1 MRCVGKNS
9 GTLRL
14 AVTVYIVA
22 LVAILCTIIHGFRH
36 SSNAFTRH
44 FAEACIGL
52 LSAACSLCALLPFM
66 YKALDER
73 ETWRTYLFAAAHVA
87 CVSTVAAA
95 CVLSAAVLVAGEYT
109 PAQRN
114 CAAIVIGFH
123 WGLLVLFMHDYTV
136 LAIFLKNIFSI
147 KCCPQSMQKAQDD
160 LINDLNN
167 MIGEDEQKFWGLTGS
182 DIARLSSL
190 SSQRHQAA
198 ANQLI
203 EHLQNKLPQHVDAV

>member
-95 CVLSAAVLVAGEYT
+95 CVLSTAVLVAGEYT

-167 MIGEDEQKFWGLTGS
+167 MIGEDEQKFWGLSGS
-182 DIARLSSL
+182 DIARLHSL
-190 SSQRHQAA
+190 SSQRHIAA
-198 ANQLI
+198 ANGLI

>member
-66 YKALDER
+66 YKALEER
-73 ETWRTYLFAAAHVA
+73 ETWRSYLFAAAHVA

-160 LINDLNN
+160 LIDDLNN
-167 MIGEDEQKFWGLTGS
+167 MIGEDEQKFWGLSGS
-182 DIARLSSL
+182 DIANLRSF
-190 SSQRHQAA
+190 SSQRHVAA

>member
-22 LVAILCTIIHGFRH
+22 LVAILCTIIHDFRH

-73 ETWRTYLFAAAHVA
+73 AAWREYLFAAAHVA

-95 CVLSAAVLVAGEYT
+95 CVLSTAVLVAGEYT

-123 WGLLVLFMHDYTV
+123 WALLVLFMHDYTV
-136 LAIFLKNIFSI
+136 LAIFLKNIFEI
-147 KCCPQSMQKAQDD
+147 NCCPPSMKAAQED

-167 MIGEDEQKFWGLTGS
+167 MIGKDEQTFWGLTAS
-182 DIARLSSL
+182 NVADLSSL
-190 SSQRHQAA
+190 SSQRQVAA

-203 EHLQNKLPQHVDAV
+203 EHLQSKLPQNVDAV